1 MSHVFVYIK
10 NQPIDFK
17 IKDLNIHNVL
27 SSLAVL
33 KELKVDISKLKIN
46 LKFMTLQREEEK
58 NILYLDTKRDLNL
71 LMKVIMLIHYQ

>member
-33 KELKVDISKLKIN
+33 KELKVDISKIKN
-46 LKFMTLQREEEK
+46 KFKVYDSPEEEEK